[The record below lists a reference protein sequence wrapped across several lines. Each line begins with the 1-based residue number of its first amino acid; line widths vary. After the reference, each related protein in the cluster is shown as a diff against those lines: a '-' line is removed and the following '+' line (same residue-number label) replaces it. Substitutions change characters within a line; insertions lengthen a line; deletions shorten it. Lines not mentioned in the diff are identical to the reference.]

1 MSVLVDKK
9 RKTTEGT
16 MGSPWPWSQEPV
28 KANSGS
34 SITSIQTHDNNNN
47 HNKRMNYGYEY
58 SYYNN
63 HHNHDY
69 HHPAH
74 HHHHHHH
81 QQQPH
86 PNQRYIPS
94 PSPPP
99 VQQIISNDVG
109 RLRSSYPFYGT
120 NGVQL
125 TNNNVSTRKPSG
137 QSQFVTFVK
146 EVPTWSIYFS
156 DQKHRII
163 DFTDKNNSIRPDS
176 FINQLVSLC
185 FVDTCIT
192 NLAVDAIVNS
202 TTQDYCG
209 VAGVDKLIHQQ
220 AGRNLREA
228 CKSLPRLGPGQAEMT
243 LGFSLPAQYI
253 IHTNGPLT
261 EDAEQLT
268 GCYVNSFNLLLM
280 HRLRTIAF
288 PCISTGKKGL
298 SKKFAAEIAL
308 RTVRHFL
315 EEHKQEVDRV
325 IFCLHHQKDIEIYL
339 RYMQIYFPVVDPEF
353 RITT

>member
-1 MSVLVDKK
+1 
-9 RKTTEGT
+9 

-28 KANSGS
+28 KASSGS
-34 SITSIQTHDNNNN
+34 SITPIIPNNNN
-47 HNKRMNYGYEY
+47 NNNYKRMNYGFEY
-58 SYYNN
+58 PYYNN
-63 HHNHDY
+63 HHNNGY
-69 HHPAH
+69 HHQP
-74 HHHHHHH
+74 HH
-81 QQQPH
+81 QQPH
-86 PNQRYIPS
+86 QNQRYAT
-94 PSPPP
+94 SPPP
-99 VQQIISNDVG
+99 VQQIISSDVG
-109 RLRSSYPFYGT
+109 RLRSYPSYDNDGGQP
-120 NGVQL
+120 
-125 TNNNVSTRKPSG
+125 TNNNVVPRKLSA

-146 EVPTWSIYFS
+146 EVPTWNIYYS

-163 DFTDKNNSIRPDS
+163 DFKDKNNSIRPDS

-243 LGFSLPAQYI
+243 LGFSIPAQYI

-308 RTVRHFL
+308 RTVRQFL
-315 EEHKQEVDRV
+315 EEHRQEVDRV